1 MRTLIYS
8 GTNGNK
14 FIVQKQEDYYDI
26 PFYSQL
32 RKDLCKLVLNKK
44 RGKRET
50 LKEKLEIHKQ
60 LDIAE
65 QHST

>member
-1 MRTLIYS
+1 MAINLLCK
-8 GTNGNK
+8 NK
-14 FIVQKQEDYYDI
+14 KIYYDI
-26 PFYSQL
+26 LFYSQL